1 MRAPGGPSTFTAEEA
16 EAAVRAAH
24 ARYRDCEEGAV
35 ADYIP
40 ALAQMNPDAFGIAL
54 VAADGAVF
62 EAGDS
67 EVELS
72 MQSVSKAFNTALVME
87 QWGARKI
94 VETVGVDAT
103 GRAFNSIDA
112 IEQCKGREMNP
123 LVNPGAIA
131 TVGNIRGEGP
141 EAVWRAMIDT
151 YSAFA
156 GRALSLDE
164 EVYRSESQTNQRN
177 RAIGQL
183 MSAYGR
189 FPMDPEVATDLYTR
203 GCSVNVTARDL
214 GVMAATLAFG
224 GWNPVTK
231 VRVMTRE
238 HVPGLLAIM
247 ATAGLHDDTGQWL
260 FMTGL
265 PAMSG
270 IGGGLIA
277 VSPGRFGIGAF
288 SPRVDSAGN
297 SVRGRRAIADVS
309 EALGGNPFARFG

>member
-1 MRAPGGPSTFTAEEA
+1 VRAPGESSTFTAAEA
-16 EAAVRAAH
+16 EAAVSAAH

-67 EVELS
+67 DVELS

-103 GRAFNSIDA
+103 GRA
-112 IEQCKGREMNP
+112 
-123 LVNPGAIA
+123 
-131 TVGNIRGEGP
+131 
-141 EAVWRAMIDT
+141 
-151 YSAFA
+151 
-156 GRALSLDE
+156 LSLNE
-164 EVYRSESQTNQRN
+164 EVYRSESGTNQRN

-231 VRVMTRE
+231 ERVMTRE